1 MTSRWV
7 ALLVAASAFA
17 PAVVRA
23 QTDPRLVAVVRQAQ
37 EGQSDS
43 ARATVGRLLQSTPP
57 TDSLYPEILYTQAMV
72 ASDAGEMRTELQ
84 RIAVEYS
91 TSAWA
96 DDALLRLVQMDY
108 ATRNLSGAARNLEKL
123 RADYPASNL
132 LAQASYWAARVYFD
146 QSNSAQACRWLA
158 DGLTRSQ
165 GNVELQNQLGYLN
178 QRCANVAV
186 ATGDSTRRPRF
197 VEDGALRFRAC
208 SAGVGLRGCPDGQ
221 DRLSDPDCRRRKQG
235 SGERRRAQGARAR
248 THGEDPA
255 REETLQGESGP
266 IRHTRRG
273 AGGCRRPQGQ
283 AWRHGVRGL
292 RALSEN
298 GMVSR
303 RGGASLLAV
312 LIIGCSH
319 PAPTHVAPAPVA
331 PPTPSSACLIGT
343 SGVASGDTITVI
355 VPQQDSASVASANE
369 YDTLIRLDCEGR
381 PIPGLASSWTHNAD
395 GSAWTFVFSDSSA
408 PRRD

>member
-1 MTSRWV
+1 MS
-7 ALLVAASAFA
+7 AASSPVSCSSLPRPVRRPHERAGGWRCSWRRSRSRLR
-17 PAVVRA
+17 VVRA

-43 ARATVGRLLQSTPP
+43 ARAAVGRLLQSTPP

-186 ATGDSTRRPRF
+186 ATGDSAGAPRF
-197 VEDGALRFRAC
+197 VEDSALRFRTC
-208 SAGVGLRGCPDGQ
+208 NAGVGLRGRTSRTGKTVYRIQIAAVGNKAAANDAE
-221 DRLSDPDCRRRKQG
+221 RK
-235 SGERRRAQGARAR
+235 ARALGLTVKTVHEKKLYKVR
-248 THGEDPA
+248 VGQYA
-255 REETLQGESGP
+255 
-266 IRHTRRG
+266 TRAEAQAAA
-273 AGGCRRPQGQ
+273 AGLKVKLGGT
-283 AWRHGVRGL
+283 VFVV
-292 RALSEN
+292 SE
-298 GMVSR
+298 
-303 RGGASLLAV
+303 
-312 LIIGCSH
+312 
-319 PAPTHVAPAPVA
+319 P
-331 PPTPSSACLIGT
+331 
-343 SGVASGDTITVI
+343 
-355 VPQQDSASVASANE
+355 
-369 YDTLIRLDCEGR
+369 
-381 PIPGLASSWTHNAD
+381 
-395 GSAWTFVFSDSSA
+395 
-408 PRRD
+408 

>member
-1 MTSRWV
+1 MRGRWV

-91 TSAWA
+91 TSSWA

-108 ATRNLSGAARNLEKL
+108 ATRNLSGAARNIEKL

-146 QSNSAQACRWLA
+146 QSNSVQACRWLA

-178 QRCANVAV
+178 QRCANVTV
-186 ATGDSTRRPRF
+186 ATGDST
-197 VEDGALRFRAC
+197 
-208 SAGVGLRGCPDGQ
+208 
-221 DRLSDPDCRRRKQG
+221 
-235 SGERRRAQGARAR
+235 GARDSSKTAASDSAHA
-248 THGEDPA
+248 TPA
-255 REETLQGESGP
+255 SDSAAAPTGKTVYRIQIAAVGNKAAANDAE
-266 IRHTRRG
+266 RK
-273 AGGCRRPQGQ
+273 A
-283 AWRHGVRGL
+283 
-292 RALSEN
+292 RALGLTVKTVHDKKLYKVRVGQYATRAEAQAAAAGLKVKLGGTIFVVSE
-298 GMVSR
+298 
-303 RGGASLLAV
+303 
-312 LIIGCSH
+312 
-319 PAPTHVAPAPVA
+319 P
-331 PPTPSSACLIGT
+331 
-343 SGVASGDTITVI
+343 
-355 VPQQDSASVASANE
+355 
-369 YDTLIRLDCEGR
+369 
-381 PIPGLASSWTHNAD
+381 
-395 GSAWTFVFSDSSA
+395 
-408 PRRD
+408 